1 MDEVSIIIPVYN
13 EEKILE
19 KNIRILIKYLKK
31 LRLKFEIIIADNGS
45 TDNTSSIAKKI
56 SRIYSNV
63 KYVRI
68 DKRGPGEAF
77 KNAIKKAKY
86 QKIIQLDVDLT
97 IDYKSFIRRS
107 VDLLDS
113 YDMVIGSKLVKQR
126 RQLYRRILSL
136 SFIILSKILFNLPYS
151 DYSIGAKSYRKD
163 FLLKNIEIIDRWTFY
178 PFKLAYFAKRVKE
191 ISIYCFDKRKSKF
204 NLFHEVF
211 YKFYNL
217 IKFRIEANKK

>member
-19 KNIRILIKYLKK
+19 KNIRILIKYLRK

-63 KYVRI
+63 KYIRI

-86 QKIIQLDVDLT
+86 QKIIQLDGT
-97 IDYKSFIRRS
+97 
-107 VDLLDS
+107 
-113 YDMVIGSKLVKQR
+113 
-126 RQLYRRILSL
+126 
-136 SFIILSKILFNLPYS
+136 
-151 DYSIGAKSYRKD
+151 
-163 FLLKNIEIIDRWTFY
+163 
-178 PFKLAYFAKRVKE
+178 
-191 ISIYCFDKRKSKF
+191 
-204 NLFHEVF
+204 
-211 YKFYNL
+211 
-217 IKFRIEANKK
+217 